1 MITVISGT
9 NRKGSKTRIFAAYCA
24 AQLKIK
30 TEETIQFIALEDIP
44 HDWFFADMYSPTKQ
58 AKSLAALQDET
69 ILPAQKFL
77 ILSPEYNGGMPG
89 ALKLF
94 IDAVSVREYAANF
107 KGKKAALIGISSGRS
122 GNIRGCDQGANVL
135 SHVGVQ
141 VMPNKLPISQ
151 IEGLLEGDVITDKG
165 TLETL
170 DQYLE
175 AFLAF

>member
-1 MITVISGT
+1 MITIISGT

-24 AQLKIK
+24 EQLKTK
-30 TEETIQFIALEDIP
+30 TQEAVEFIALEDIP
-44 HDWFFADMYSPTKQ
+44 HDWFFADMYKPSEQ
-58 AKSLAALQDET
+58 AKSLAELQDKA

-94 IDAVSVREYAANF
+94 IDAISIREYVANF
-107 KGKKAALIGISSGRS
+107 KGKKAALIGIASGRA
-122 GNIRGCDQGANVL
+122 GNLRGCDQGTTVL
-135 SHVGVQ
+135 NHVGVQ

-151 IEGLLEGDVITDKG
+151 IGSLLEGKTITDKA
-165 TLETL
+165 TLDTL
-170 DQYLE
+170 DQFLD